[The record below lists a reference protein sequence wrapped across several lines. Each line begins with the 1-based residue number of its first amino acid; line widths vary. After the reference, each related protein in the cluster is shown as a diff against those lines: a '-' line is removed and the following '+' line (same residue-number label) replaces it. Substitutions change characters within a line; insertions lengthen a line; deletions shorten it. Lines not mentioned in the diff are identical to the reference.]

1 MSSRN
6 YPQHLRSSSPE
17 WVNEIINNLKSLLNE
32 AMTPQI
38 EKALR
43 QVSVPVLRE
52 LEKLLNPNTNW
63 TQQRVILR
71 WEKMMA
77 ATDSRF
83 DPTNTVSNDDR
94 YSKAA

>member
-1 MSSRN
+1 MSSIN
-6 YPQHLRSSSPE
+6 HPQHLRSSSPE
-17 WVNEIINNLKSLLNE
+17 WVNEIINNLKTLLNE

-43 QVSVPVLRE
+43 QVSEPVLRE

-63 TQQRVILR
+63 TQQKVLFR
-71 WEKMMA
+71 WKKMMA

-83 DPTNTVSNDDR
+83 DPTNTASNDER
-94 YSKAA
+94 YSEAA